1 MIFDQQDLKESQTI
15 EALVPMVDLF
25 AVLAIVFMIY
35 ASDEITITELTTA
48 TKMQEI
54 VETIDE
60 MKQVVEDIERESQ
73 ERIAEVERE
82 SEEKIKEIVD
92 LYETDPQ
99 FILAKEA
106 DKTLEEIKE
115 KRRKKAEELVLAFT
129 AMLEAQQNQAA
140 DDYEGFVVNI
150 EQKHEEALSEGLV
163 SLEEQKQTEWEIE
176 KAELRADVEV
186 EKSQLKI
193 EQEEAVEKVR
203 KEGLQALA
211 EQE

>member
-1 MIFDQQDLKESQTI
+1 MIFDKSDSTESQAI

-48 TKMQEI
+48 TKMQEV

-73 ERIAEVERE
+73 ERIADVEKQ
-82 SEEKIKEIVD
+82 SEERIKEIVD
-92 LYETDPQ
+92 LYETDPK

-129 AMLEAQQNQAA
+129 AMLEAQQSQAA
-140 DDYEGFVVNI
+140 DEYEGLVVNI
-150 EQKHEEALSEGLV
+150 EQKHEEALSQELV
-163 SLEEQKQTEWEIE
+163 SLDEQKQAELEIE
-176 KAELRADVEV
+176 RAELKTDLEAT
-186 EKSQLKI
+186 KSQLQK
-193 EQEEAVEKVR
+193 EQEEVVEKV
-203 KEGLQALA
+203 KQESVQALA
-211 EQE
+211 